1 MGQRTDV
8 SVRQLRYFS
17 TLAEDLHFGRAAAR
31 LGISQPSLTRQIQ
44 ALEKIVG
51 VPLVERTQRAVSL
64 TAAGIA
70 FAERARVTLNHH
82 ERSVETARNVAA
94 RRVESLAIGF
104 ESCAPYHDLPEVV
117 KHFIARYPRTRLSSF
132 QMAASEQPEALARNR
147 IDAGFLHPP
156 VPDDTAFDFEGVSEE
171 RFIVALP
178 SSHRL
183 ASRKRVPCSELA
195 EEKFVLFPRP
205 LAPGCYDAVQRI
217 CQAAGFAPEIV
228 HESNEISVSLSLIPV
243 SGAISIFP
251 ECVGTRRVAGVIFR
265 QLEGSVTTVTCG
277 FLRRSG
283 QASPPIERF
292 LKMWRAVKARPQSAP
307 VRRTA
312 R

>member
-1 MGQRTDV
+1 MDQRTDV
-8 SVRQLRYFS
+8 SVRQLRYFA
-17 TLAEDLHFGRAAAR
+17 TLAEELHFGRAATR

-44 ALEKIVG
+44 GLEKIVG
-51 VPLVERTQRAVSL
+51 ALLVERTQRAVSL

-70 FAERARVTLNHH
+70 FAARALVTLDHH
-82 ERSVETARNVAA
+82 ERSIETARNVATRQA
-94 RRVESLAIGF
+94 ESLAIGF
-104 ESCAPYHDLPEVV
+104 ECCAPYHDFPEVV
-117 KHFIARYPRTRLSSF
+117 RQFIARYPRTRLSSF
-132 QMAASEQPEALARNR
+132 QMAASEQAEALARNR

-156 VPDDTAFDFEGVSEE
+156 VPDETAFTFEGVGEE
-171 RFIVALP
+171 RFMVALP

-195 EEKFVLFPRP
+195 EEKFVLYPRA

-217 CQAAGFAPEIV
+217 CQVAGFVPEIV

-251 ECVGTRRVAGVIFR
+251 ECVGKRRVAGVAFR
-265 QLEGSVTTVTCG
+265 QLEGNVTTVTCG

-283 QASPPIERF
+283 EVSPSVKRF
-292 LKMWRAVKARPQSAP
+292 LKMWRDVKARAQNEP
-307 VRRTA
+307 VRKKA
-312 R
+312 P